1 MTEEMNEQ
9 SEIIKVIGEQG
20 EEIFMKLQEIVT
32 INDNDYALL
41 SIVEDDKL
49 PLDDEDAEDEI
60 IIMKMIKTENDCSFE
75 IIESDE
81 EFNMVAQAI
90 TDENDEELPEEEDIM

>member
-1 MTEEMNEQ
+1 MTNEKESMEQ
-9 SEIIKVIGEQG
+9 LEIIKVIGEQG

-32 INDNDYALL
+32 LNNQDYALL

-49 PLDDEDAEDEI
+49 PADDEEADEI
-60 IIMKMIKTENDCSFE
+60 IIMKMKKTEDECTFE
-75 IIESDE
+75 FIESDE

-90 TDENDEELPEEEDIM
+90 TDDEEENQDE

>member
-1 MTEEMNEQ
+1 MTNEKESMEQ
-9 SEIIKVIGEQG
+9 LEIIKVIGEQG

-32 INDNDYALL
+32 LNNQDYALL

-49 PLDDEDAEDEI
+49 PADDEEADEI
-60 IIMKMIKTENDCSFE
+60 IIMKMKKTEDECTFE

-90 TDENDEELPEEEDIM
+90 TDDEEENQDN

>member
-1 MTEEMNEQ
+1 MTNEKESMEQ
-9 SEIIKVIGEQG
+9 PEIIKVIGEQG

-32 INDNDYALL
+32 LNNQDYVLL

-49 PLDDEDAEDEI
+49 PADDEEADEI
-60 IIMKMIKTENDCSFE
+60 IIMKMKKTEDECTFE

-81 EFNMVAQAI
+81 EFNMVVQAI
-90 TDENDEELPEEEDIM
+90 TDDEEENQDE

>member
-1 MTEEMNEQ
+1 MTNEKESMEQ
-9 SEIIKVIGEQG
+9 PEIIKVIGEQG

-32 INDNDYALL
+32 LNNQDYALL

-49 PLDDEDAEDEI
+49 PADDEEADEI
-60 IIMKMIKTENDCSFE
+60 IIMKMKKTEDECTFE

-90 TDENDEELPEEEDIM
+90 TDDEEEENQDE